1 MVSCRNQKFLIK
13 NLEEKDTDLKDWEKF
28 LEEPGN
34 IHNKDN
40 DEIIDSNSNKKFK
53 FDFHGYTIEKANL
66 TIEKI
71 ISKCYENG
79 VNEILVITG
88 KGIHSKDNDVYNST
102 EYNKLKSTIPLFIK
116 NEPSLSSKIKN
127 IKTAPSD
134 KGGEGALII
143 KLKKS
148 IK

>member
-1 MVSCRNQKFLIK
+1 MIK
-13 NLEEKDTDLKDWEKF
+13 NLEEKDSDLKDWEKF

-34 IHNKDN
+34 IYNKDN
-40 DEIIDSNSNKKFK
+40 HETIDLKSDKKFK

-143 KLKKS
+143 KLKKF

>member
-1 MVSCRNQKFLIK
+1 MIK
-13 NLEEKDTDLKDWEKF
+13 NLEEKDSDLKDWEKF

-40 DEIIDSNSNKKFK
+40 DEAIGLNSNKKFK

-66 TIEKI
+66 TIGKI

-102 EYNKLKSTIPLFIK
+102 EYNKLKNTIPLFIK
-116 NEPSLSSKIKN
+116 NKPSLSLKIKN
-127 IKTAPSD
+127 IKTAPND

>member
-1 MVSCRNQKFLIK
+1 MIK
-13 NLEEKDTDLKDWEKF
+13 NLEEKDSDLKDWEKF

-40 DEIIDSNSNKKFK
+40 HEAIVLNSNKKFK

-66 TIEKI
+66 TIGKI

-102 EYNKLKSTIPLFIK
+102 EYNKLKNTIPLFIK

-127 IKTAPSD
+127 IKTAPND

>member
-1 MVSCRNQKFLIK
+1 MIK

-40 DEIIDSNSNKKFK
+40 DEIIDLNSNKKFK

-134 KGGEGALII
+134 KGGEGAVSYTHLRAHET
-143 KLKKS
+143 
-148 IK
+148 

>member
-1 MVSCRNQKFLIK
+1 MIK
-13 NLEEKDTDLKDWEKF
+13 NLEEKDSDLKDWEKF

-40 DEIIDSNSNKKFK
+40 DETIGLNSNKKFR

-71 ISKCYENG
+71 LSKCYENG

-88 KGIHSKDNDVYNST
+88 KGIHSKDYNDVYNST

-143 KLKKS
+143 KLKKF

>member
-1 MVSCRNQKFLIK
+1 MIK
-13 NLEEKDTDLKDWEKF
+13 NLEEKDSDLKDWEKF
-28 LEEPGN
+28 LKEPGN

-40 DEIIDSNSNKKFK
+40 DEAIGLNTNKKFK
-53 FDFHGYTIEKANL
+53 FDFHGYTIKKANL
-66 TIEKI
+66 TIGKI

-102 EYNKLKSTIPLFIK
+102 EYNKLKNTIPLFIK
-116 NEPSLSSKIKN
+116 NQPSLSSKIKN
-127 IKTAPSD
+127 IKTAPND

>member
-1 MVSCRNQKFLIK
+1 MIK
-13 NLEEKDTDLKDWEKF
+13 NLEEKDSDLKDWEKF

-34 IHNKDN
+34 IYNKDN
-40 DEIIDSNSNKKFK
+40 DEAIGLNSNKKFK

-66 TIEKI
+66 TIGKI

-88 KGIHSKDNDVYNST
+88 KGIHSKDIDVYNST
-102 EYNKLKSTIPLFIK
+102 EYNKLKNTIPLFIK
-116 NEPSLSSKIKN
+116 NQPSLSSKIKN
-127 IKTAPSD
+127 IKTAPND

>member
-1 MVSCRNQKFLIK
+1 MIK
-13 NLEEKDTDLKDWEKF
+13 NLEEKDSDLKDWEKF

-40 DEIIDSNSNKKFK
+40 DVTIDLNSNKKFK
-53 FDFHGYTIEKANL
+53 FDFHGYTIEKANS

-79 VNEILVITG
+79 INEILVITG

-102 EYNKLKSTIPLFIK
+102 EYNKLKNTIPLFIK

-127 IKTAPSD
+127 IKSAPRD

-143 KLKKS
+143 KFKKS

>member
-1 MVSCRNQKFLIK
+1 MIK
-13 NLEEKDTDLKDWEKF
+13 NLEEKDSDLKDWEKF

-34 IHNKDN
+34 IYNKDN
-40 DEIIDSNSNKKFK
+40 DEAIGLNSNKKFK

-88 KGIHSKDNDVYNST
+88 KGIHSKDIDVYNST
-102 EYNKLKSTIPLFIK
+102 EYNKLKNTIPLFIK
-116 NEPSLSSKIKN
+116 NQPSLSSKIKN
-127 IKTAPSD
+127 IKTAPND

>member
-1 MVSCRNQKFLIK
+1 MIK
-13 NLEEKDTDLKDWEKF
+13 NLEEKDSDLKDWEKF

-40 DEIIDSNSNKKFK
+40 DEAIVLNSNKKFK
-53 FDFHGYTIEKANL
+53 FDFHVYTIEKSKL
-66 TIEKI
+66 KIGKI

-102 EYNKLKSTIPLFIK
+102 EYNKLKNTIPLFIK

-127 IKTAPSD
+127 IKTAPND

>member
-1 MVSCRNQKFLIK
+1 MIK
-13 NLEEKDTDLKDWEKF
+13 NLEEKDSDLKDWEKF

-40 DEIIDSNSNKKFK
+40 DEVIDLNSNKKFK

-102 EYNKLKSTIPLFIK
+102 EYNKLKNTIPLFIK

-127 IKTAPSD
+127 IKTAPND

>member
-1 MVSCRNQKFLIK
+1 MIK
-13 NLEEKDTDLKDWEKF
+13 NLEEKDSDLKDWEKF

-40 DEIIDSNSNKKFK
+40 DETIGLNSNKKFR

-71 ISKCYENG
+71 LSKCYENG

-88 KGIHSKDNDVYNST
+88 KGIHSKDYNDVYNST